1 MRWSS
6 VWLVFSLCAYQ
17 PSLVAVLRFGIWG
30 LLVMAGV
37 GCGVAGLRWCVAASS
52 GRQAKKNRR
61 GFRRFRWVWRAVLA
75 YALASPTAGRCEIQ
89 KYAK

>member
-17 PSLVAVLRFGIWG
+17 PSLVALLRFGMGG

-37 GCGVAGLRWCVAASS
+37 GGGVAVLRCRATGEKKPPGLPAVSLGLARCVCLCAGLS
-52 GRQAKKNRR
+52 NRR
-61 GFRRFRWVWRAVLA
+61 AV
-75 YALASPTAGRCEIQ
+75 
-89 KYAK
+89 